1 MRHVVHADQRE
12 RRATCAPARVQ
23 QGDDVADVALRA
35 GGAVFEVGGDRG
47 VIGAVAVFDGIAF
60 FGDGQADHLQAGGG
74 GDVAQV
80 LEVIAHGQRFDDA
93 GEDDFV
99 QRAVAFEADEDA
111 QVVAG
116 AVGFFDDFRVEA
128 FGDDDAAFGVAL
140 VEQALL
146 RVGEEGAEDVARAEV
161 QPAWRA
167 EGRGAHARDVIERQL
182 VTALLPPGFVLQGV
196 QGEFHACPRAAFSHI
211 SHTPWMYMMPSAR
224 S

>member
-1 MRHVVHADQRE
+1 M
-12 RRATCAPARVQ
+12 Q

-74 GDVAQV
+74 GDVAQA

-146 RVGEEGAEDVARAEV
+146 RVGEKGAEDVARAEV

-211 SHTPWMYMMPSAR
+211 SHTP
-224 S
+224 